1 MLVNGQ
7 IIRGAIVSSYAYTM
21 GFVVS
26 ARRVIKEAFC
36 TALQKLILGST
47 PPQKYNKINILSNKI
62 KAQTHETT
70 MSCLACDNKRQG
82 IYEFLKHCRPLDL
95 AFQARRGDRFEAGRR
110 LLWLVT

>member
-1 MLVNGQ
+1 MLVNGWM
-7 IIRGAIVSSYAYTM
+7 INGALHSSYAYTM
-21 GFVVS
+21 GLSVS
-26 ARRVIKEAFC
+26 AQGRDCTTRNRV
-36 TALQKLILGST
+36 T

-70 MSCLACDNKRQG
+70 MSCLDCDNKRQG

>member
-7 IIRGAIVSSYAYTM
+7 IMRGAIVSSYAYTM

-26 ARRVIKEAFC
+26 ARRVIKETFC

-47 PPQKYNKINILSNKI
+47 PPNLFNKINKLSHKY
-62 KAQTHETT
+62 KVW
-70 MSCLACDNKRQG
+70 RQVVTG
-82 IYEFLKHCRPLDL
+82 
-95 AFQARRGDRFEAGRR
+95 R